1 MRIGH
6 KMQQVAEFVKA
17 NEGCLMIEAARE
29 VGPHGSLRYG
39 YAAIHRAIAGWLLG
53 EMELQGGSWKCDW
66 IVIVGRIRVGVGRG
80 HKPPHTKSTQHFTNT
95 KPKSNYQFQ

>member
-17 NEGCLMIEAARE
+17 NDGCLMIEAARE

-39 YAAIHRAIAGWLLG
+39 YAAIHRAIGAGLVVRKEGKRRGTYTLHIEG
-53 EMELQGGSWKCDW
+53 E
-66 IVIVGRIRVGVGRG
+66 
-80 HKPPHTKSTQHFTNT
+80 
-95 KPKSNYQFQ
+95 